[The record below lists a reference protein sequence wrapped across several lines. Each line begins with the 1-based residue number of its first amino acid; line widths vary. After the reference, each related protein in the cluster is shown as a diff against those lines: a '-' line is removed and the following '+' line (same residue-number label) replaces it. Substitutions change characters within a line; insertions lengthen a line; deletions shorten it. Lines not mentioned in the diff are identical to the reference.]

1 MYETDAPKI
10 LKIKVHG
17 QFVKLQYLITVPN
30 NTQAGIVGCSK
41 TMIEKQRVPGSSPA
55 WKRKEFFQPCCDP
68 QLIGNSWPG
77 TRVTW
82 MQLMGFRSLTTW
94 WWV

>member
-1 MYETDAPKI
+1 M
-10 LKIKVHG
+10 G
-17 QFVKLQYLITVPN
+17 W
-30 NTQAGIVGCSK
+30 SK
-41 TMIEKQRVPGSSPA
+41 TMIEKQRVPGSSPT

-82 MQLMGFRSLTTW
+82 GGVPTADAENSASSRVSREP
-94 WWV
+94 